1 MGYYTN
7 SQKEPTEIIYVELP
21 DDDYDYG
28 FIPDVVDFFNLG
40 SMDFDELDDYIH
52 YVEYKAKKKAN
63 ATAEN
68 DESRS
73 KDPTPRNSRNLYE
86 EWLEK

>member
-1 MGYYTN
+1 MGYFTN
-7 SQKEPTEIIYVELP
+7 SPKEPNEIIYVELP

-40 SMDFDELDDYIH
+40 SEDFDELDDYIH
-52 YVEYKAKKKAN
+52 YVEYKAKHKAKRE
-63 ATAEN
+63 AE
-68 DESRS
+68 DESKS